1 MATPNSDHV
10 HPKFI
15 EITFSF
21 HEFAPACK
29 ISVHSIYQRKLFYVP
44 PACKIS
50 VHSIYQQKIR
60 LCHALLRTGFQHHTK
75 IQKKLMIQFQE
86 NAWIEGRTER
96 RKDGQTLFYR
106 ILPAA
111 AGRGWGPIMT
121 YSSANLFRSLLSIR
135 VTELLITHLHHR
147 YVDIWQDFGYGLR
160 AKRKEKYL
168 HIWICKHYK

>member
-1 MATPNSDHV
+1 
-10 HPKFI
+10 
-15 EITFSF
+15 
-21 HEFAPACK
+21 
-29 ISVHSIYQRKLFYVP
+29 
-44 PACKIS
+44 
-50 VHSIYQQKIR
+50 
-60 LCHALLRTGFQHHTK
+60 
-75 IQKKLMIQFQE
+75 MIQFQE

-147 YVDIWQDFGYGLR
+147 YVDIWQNFGYGLR
-160 AKRKEKYL
+160 AKRKEK
-168 HIWICKHYK
+168 